1 MKRMYRSRSDVM
13 IAGVCSGLAK
23 YLEVDPTVIR
33 LVFVL
38 LLFAGFG
45 GLWIYLVLWIVMPQ
59 EPLADAGPIE
69 VIEPAEVREKPQPKK
84 VAATSQPKPKES
96 PAKKA
101 VENKANKTKKDET
114 K

>member
-1 MKRMYRSRSDVM
+1 MKRMYRSKSDVM

-45 GLWIYLVLWIVMPQ
+45 GLWIYLVLWIVMPL
-59 EPLADAGPIE
+59 EPVSEAGQVEELKPVE
-69 VIEPAEVREKPQPKK
+69 VKKEAPPKK
-84 VAATSQPKPKES
+84 IAAASKPKQTKPPVEQS
-96 PAKKA
+96 EEAPSKPKKSEAK
-101 VENKANKTKKDET
+101 
-114 K
+114 